1 MEETASIN
9 FVQLII
15 AGMFLAFLFT
25 LAVILFIMIYQRKM
39 ITEKLKNKELKLSQ
53 ERELLHNSF
62 RIQEKERQNF
72 AANLH
77 DELGARLSLTK
88 MTVSSLEYT
97 DQPKE
102 TVDNVI
108 ELLNDMADTIRRV
121 SYNLL
126 PPSLHKFG
134 LNSVIKDFLDR
145 LETGEVELVFEE
157 MGSGDLADEI
167 KLQLFRILQEALNNA
182 LKYSKATQ
190 IKITLATSGDQ
201 AELKIEDNGIGFSTN
216 EIKGLGILN
225 MQRRSEM
232 IHYSCQLESNQHG
245 TTVYIV
251 PDKYII

>member
-77 DELGARLSLTK
+77 DELGAQLSLTK

-126 PPSLHKFG
+126 PPSLNKFG

-190 IKITLATSGDQ
+190 IKITLVTSGDQ

-232 IHYSCQLESNQHG
+232 IHYSCQLESNQYG

-251 PDKYII
+251 PDKCII